1 MNKIISQ
8 ASHDTGACYR
18 VSKCAEIVFEHEKM
32 VRGEGPTVL
41 DERMETM
48 NPDGNE
54 IYKFFGIE
62 QADGIK
68 SKVILECVKNKVE
81 KRVMMLVITEL
92 DDTNLDSAI
101 NVKVIPVA
109 AYSMNV
115 CKFTKGELND

>member
-1 MNKIISQ
+1 MNKITVQ
-8 ASHDTGACYR
+8 ASHDTGACYG
-18 VSKCAEIVFEHEKM
+18 VSKCAEIVFEHGKM
-32 VRGEGPTVL
+32 VRGEGLTVL

-54 IYKFFGIE
+54 IYKFFDIK

-81 KRVMMLVITEL
+81 KRVKMLVITEL
-92 DDTNLDSAI
+92 DDTNLDSTI

-109 AYSMNV
+109 AYSINV